1 MVNKRVWSN
10 NLSLSL
16 QEGLLRHKYPESK
29 VSVKKGKLVWEGIL
43 KPTSLSREYKIK
55 LICERRDNP
64 KVYLKGSDI
73 KGIERVDFPHHYKKT
88 EYGVLLCL
96 NYPAEFNYSMK
107 LTDTI
112 IPWTLEWLCFYEIW
126 LYTGECHGGGHSVE

>member
-1 MVNKRVWSN
+1 MANKSFFSN
-10 NLSLSL
+10 ELSLPL
-16 QEGLLRHKYPESK
+16 QACLLRHKYPESK
-29 VSVKKGKLVWEGIL
+29 VSVKKGKLVWEGNL
-43 KPTSLSREYKIK
+43 KPSSLSREYKVQ
-55 LICERRDNP
+55 LICERRVNP
-64 KVYLKGSDI
+64 KAFLKGSNI

-88 EYGVLLCL
+88 KHGVLLCL

-126 LYTGECHGGGHSVE
+126 LYTGEWLGGGHSVE

>member
-55 LICERRDNP
+55 LICDRMDNP

-73 KGIERVDFPHHYKKT
+73 KGIERGDFPHHYKKT

-96 NYPAEFNYSMK
+96 NYTAEFNYSMK

-126 LYTGECHGGGHSVE
+126 LYTGEWHGGGHSVE

>member
-1 MVNKRVWSN
+1 MANKSIFSN
-10 NLSLSL
+10 GLSLPL
-16 QEGLLRHKYPESK
+16 QACLLRHKYPESK

-73 KGIERVDFPHHYKKT
+73 KGI
-88 EYGVLLCL
+88 
-96 NYPAEFNYSMK
+96 
-107 LTDTI
+107 
-112 IPWTLEWLCFYEIW
+112 
-126 LYTGECHGGGHSVE
+126 

>member
-43 KPTSLSREYKIK
+43 KPTSLSREYKI
-55 LICERRDNP
+55 
-64 KVYLKGSDI
+64 
-73 KGIERVDFPHHYKKT
+73 
-88 EYGVLLCL
+88 
-96 NYPAEFNYSMK
+96 
-107 LTDTI
+107 
-112 IPWTLEWLCFYEIW
+112 
-126 LYTGECHGGGHSVE
+126 

>member
-1 MVNKRVWSN
+1 MANKSIFSN
-10 NLSLSL
+10 GLSLPL
-16 QEGLLRHKYPESK
+16 QACLLRHKYPESK
-29 VSVKKGKLVWEGIL
+29 VSVKKGKLVWEGNL
-43 KPTSLSREYKIK
+43 KPLSLSREYKVQ

-64 KVYLKGSDI
+64 KVFLKGSNI

-88 EYGVLLCL
+88 KHGVLLCL

-112 IPWTLEWLCFYEIW
+112 IPWTLEWLCFYEI
-126 LYTGECHGGGHSVE
+126 